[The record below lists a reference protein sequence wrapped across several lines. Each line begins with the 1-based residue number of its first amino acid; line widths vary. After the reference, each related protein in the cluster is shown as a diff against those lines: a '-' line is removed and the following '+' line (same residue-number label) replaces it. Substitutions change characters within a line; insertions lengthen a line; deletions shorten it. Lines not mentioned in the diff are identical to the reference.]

1 MDNKLL
7 LRIDSLLEHIDKVLK
22 DTENLSIKEI
32 KQNDLLLRATCFSIS
47 QIGEIMNQLAEK
59 LCSKYSNLPWV
70 AARSMR
76 NVIVHDYGS
85 TDIEQVYSTI
95 HQDLPSLRKSLV
107 AIKNDIESNALTTD
121 RLILRKIK
129 IEDAESIFLN
139 WTSDPEVT
147 KYLTWLPHENIETTK
162 LIVKKRL
169 EEEDNPKTIR
179 YVITTKE
186 SDEPIGMIDVVSY
199 IDGAPEIGYSLSR
212 KHRNK
217 GYMTEA
223 CKAFIK
229 YLFDIGFTKIVI
241 EADERN
247 ASSNRVIEKC
257 AFKFTYKE
265 NKEHCSELKPEPI
278 TVNWYEI
285 IK

>member
-7 LRIDSLLEHIDKVLK
+7 LRIDSLLEHIEKVLQ

-32 KQNDLLLRATCFSIS
+32 KQNDLLLRATCFSIA
-47 QIGEIMNQLAEK
+47 QIGEIMNQLAEN
-59 LCSKYSNLPWV
+59 LSYKYPNLPWV

-95 HQDLPSLRKSLV
+95 QQDLPGLRNAFL
-107 AIKNDIESNALTTD
+107 AIKNDIESNTLITE
-121 RLILRKIK
+121 RLILRKIR

-139 WTSDPEVT
+139 WASDSEVT
-147 KYLTWLPHENIETTK
+147 KYVTRLPHDNIETTK
-162 LIVKKRL
+162 FIVKKRI
-169 EEEDNPKTIR
+169 EDEDDPKTIR

-186 SDEPIGMIDVVSY
+186 SDEPIGMIDVVCY
-199 IDGAPEIGYSLSR
+199 IDGVPEIGYCLSR
-212 KHRNK
+212 KYWTK

-229 YLFDIGFTKIVI
+229 YLFDIGFTRIVI
-241 EADERN
+241 EADEKN
-247 ASSNRVIEKC
+247 VASNKVIEKC